1 MRAAAMRV
9 PTRIQTIRYFI
20 TGATGFVGK
29 EVARQ
34 LRQAGHDVVALAR
47 NPDKAG
53 DLRALGVDVR
63 LGDITDRESMR
74 APMAGADGVFHVA
87 GWYKIGTRDKADGA
101 KINVDGTRNVLSLMM
116 DLGVPKGV
124 YTSTLAVNSDTR
136 GKVVDETYRFSG
148 THISEYDRTK
158 AASHDLAEA
167 MIQAGLPLVI
177 VQPGVVYGP
186 GDQGPI
192 HDTFQLYL
200 KRKLPML
207 VQGTAYAWGYIDD
220 IAQAHLLAMDKG
232 RLGQSY
238 FTCGPVHT
246 LVDAMRLAEKISGV
260 PAPKLVAPPGL
271 VRAMASLTG
280 LVDGALTLPPLYTSE
295 FLRVS
300 TATYIARN
308 DKARRELGWAPRS
321 LEEGLPLAL
330 RWEMA
335 QLGLALPR

>member
-1 MRAAAMRV
+1 
-9 PTRIQTIRYFI
+9 
-20 TGATGFVGK
+20 VGR

-47 NPDKAG
+47 NLDRAG
-53 DLRALGVDVR
+53 DLRTLGVDVR
-63 LGDITDRESMR
+63 PGDIADRESMR
-74 APMAGADGVFHVA
+74 APMASADGVFHIA
-87 GWYKIGTRDKADGA
+87 GWYKIGTKDKAEGTR
-101 KINVDGTRNVLSLMM
+101 INVDGTRNVLSLMKE
-116 DLGVPKGV
+116 LGIPKGV

-136 GKVVDETYRFSG
+136 GKLADESYRFTG
-148 THISEYDRTK
+148 THLSEYDRTK
-158 AASHDLAEA
+158 AAAHDLAAA

-207 VQGTAYAWGYIDD
+207 VQETAYAWGYIDD

-238 FTCGPVHT
+238 FTCGPVHR
-246 LVDAMRLAEKISGV
+246 LVDVMRLAERVSGV
-260 PAPKLVAPPGL
+260 PAPKLVVPSGL
-271 VRAMASLTG
+271 VQAMSALTG

-300 TATYIARN
+300 TATYVARN
-308 DKARRELGWAPRS
+308 DKARRELDWVPRS